1 MQVHQSKPHRPEP
14 WAILAVVLA
23 AAFIAYAT
31 LRPAGGAAGTFC
43 VRCGDSWLGDALLN
57 VVLFVPLGLALRAT
71 GISTA
76 RTMLLSAASSVMI
89 EVLQYTVVTG
99 RFSSVLDVI
108 TNSLGGLVGAVGFG
122 IMVRWVAGDVR
133 QPAVAGAF
141 AAAWWVQCLVTA
153 WGLLPWLP
161 TGPGFEGQWAHVMPG
176 FVPFEGL
183 VLDVRLWSIPIP
195 DGPVPDSAAIRS
207 VMADSMLEF
216 AVRTAGLPRAEPVA
230 LVAGLANGPT
240 HRVASISLA
249 GCRLQARGGTNSE
262 RIGFNTPRIAV
273 ENACVDTPGE
283 VSIVVRQD
291 GREFSVSREAH
302 ASAGVRSAL
311 ALRPDI
317 GWVMLAPLITSARK
331 RHLLTLAWIAL
342 FAVPVGLFGRRGE
355 REHGRTVAIFAVVMV
370 AGTIVPAVIF
380 HTAFPTTA
388 ELLVLVGSLVAGAT
402 VASAIPRWPRRATL
416 HLQE

>member
-57 VVLFVPLGLALRAT
+57 VVLFVPFGLALRAT

-122 IMVRWVAGDVR
+122 IMVRWLAGDVR

-161 TGPGFEGQWAHVMPG
+161 TGPGFEGQW
-176 FVPFEGL
+176 PF
-183 VLDVRLWSIPIP
+183 P
-195 DGPVPDSAAIRS
+195 D
-207 VMADSMLEF
+207 
-216 AVRTAGLPRAEPVA
+216 
-230 LVAGLANGPT
+230 
-240 HRVASISLA
+240 
-249 GCRLQARGGTNSE
+249 
-262 RIGFNTPRIAV
+262 
-273 ENACVDTPGE
+273 
-283 VSIVVRQD
+283 
-291 GREFSVSREAH
+291 
-302 ASAGVRSAL
+302 
-311 ALRPDI
+311 
-317 GWVMLAPLITSARK
+317 
-331 RHLLTLAWIAL
+331 
-342 FAVPVGLFGRRGE
+342 
-355 REHGRTVAIFAVVMV
+355 
-370 AGTIVPAVIF
+370 
-380 HTAFPTTA
+380 
-388 ELLVLVGSLVAGAT
+388 
-402 VASAIPRWPRRATL
+402 
-416 HLQE
+416 